1 MDSLPDITVIIATR
15 NRLESLRETLQCL
28 DAAGHEGLDVEVI
41 VVENDTEEHYRD
53 IAMSF
58 PNLPV
63 RYLLEPRRGR
73 THCINRVLDD
83 LELGDIVVLLDD
95 DMSPLGDW
103 FHQVADVCRSHPGH
117 SIFGGRIQPKYP
129 TEDVPNWA
137 RHSVLRGLMHSWI
150 DRGPKDIELA
160 SDQFPSAN
168 HIWFKRVVFSNK
180 NRIRELGYMSG
191 EFTLH
196 LLDRGHR
203 GLWAG
208 GPVALHRIQPELMDV
223 NNLRVRA
230 KTIGRQLPHARMHHY
245 NGVPAAAF
253 SRKHPWL
260 WRLRCVAN
268 LGRWGA
274 VWFSQYLTLD
284 ADRRIERELMGIVFF
299 LENLERLRL
308 SFWPELSGAPERI
321 HPPKRT

>member
-1 MDSLPDITVIIATR
+1 V
-15 NRLESLRETLQCL
+15 
-28 DAAGHEGLDVEVI
+28 
-41 VVENDTEEHYRD
+41 
-53 IAMSF
+53 AMSF

-63 RYLLEPRRGR
+63 RYFLEPRLGK
-73 THCINRVLDD
+73 TNCVNRALD
-83 LELGDIVVLLDD
+83 EGSLGDIVVFLDD
-95 DMSPLGDW
+95 DMSVQGDW
-103 FHQVADVCRSHPGH
+103 FHQVAEVCAKHPDH
-117 SIFGGRIQPKYP
+117 DLFGGRIQPDYP
-129 TEDVPNWA
+129 VVGALDLA
-137 RHSVLRGLMHSWI
+137 RHSTLRGLMHSWI
-150 DRGPKDIELA
+150 DRGPEETELQT
-160 SDQFPSAN
+160 DQFPSDN
-168 HIWFKRVVFSNK
+168 HLWFRNRVFSDGK
-180 NRIRELGYMSG
+180 RINDLGYPSDG
-191 EFTLH
+191 EFCLR

-223 NNLRVRA
+223 NNLRARA
-230 KTIGRQLPHARMHHY
+230 KLMGRQLPHARMHHY

-274 VWFSQYLTLD
+274 VWFSQYLTLNP
-284 ADRRIERELMGIVFF
+284 DRRVERELMGIVFF